1 MRKKIV
7 SALAGV
13 VAAPIAGTALLRATN
28 APLWSVVVAV
38 VLVAAIV
45 IWRTRSRAVG
55 VGIISG
61 TVVWALVLYL
71 IAAGMGESMSLLD

>member
-1 MRKKIV
+1 MRSIV
-7 SALAGV
+7 SALAGA

-38 VLVAAIV
+38 IFVAVIV
-45 IWRTRSRAVG
+45 IPRTRSRAVS

-61 TVVWALVLYL
+61 TAVWAIVLYL
-71 IAAGMGESMSLLD
+71 IAAGMGESMSFLD